1 MTPRE
6 LVLAELA
13 GMRTVPL
20 LELAER
26 LGLDSGEV
34 VTTAQRAAADPFP
47 PPIPGHDWS
56 KDVHAEYGRR
66 STLLVLERIADAWL
80 GQH

>member
-26 LGLDSGEV
+26 LGLDAGEV
-34 VTTAQRAAADPFP
+34 IGAAQRAAADPFE
-47 PPIPGHDWS
+47 PPIPGHGWS
-56 KDVHAEYGRR
+56 QDVHAEYARR
-66 STLLVLERIADAWL
+66 STTLILERIADAWL
-80 GQH
+80 TR